1 MVFRIV
7 AKRGRDL
14 AGKTCGTGW
23 WQGSTV
29 RSVTLRVAES
39 GDGAQAQWLAW
50 DGDRVVGEMEVWE
63 RPDGTCGLG
72 FGPCTPEA
80 YSLLAAQVSGDVLT
94 TVDAADR
101 AAVDGL
107 AGAGFTTVRIE
118 DRYSIPVR
126 PVEASVPQGL
136 RVISAADTSLELLMA
151 LDCALREDVPGS
163 AGWQPDAEWFREET
177 YDSPYFDPSTY
188 LVALDGERYVGL
200 VRIWNGPR
208 PLPRLGLI
216 GVLPEYRR
224 LGLARALI
232 ALAFDVLVAR
242 GATEVTAE
250 ADRTNTAS
258 TTLLAQLG
266 GEVTGSDVELWRG

>member
-1 MVFRIV
+1 VQ
-7 AKRGRDL
+7 D
-14 AGKTCGTGW
+14 
-23 WQGSTV
+23 
-29 RSVTLRVAES
+29 
-39 GDGAQAQWLAW
+39 GDDAQARWLAW
-50 DGDRVVGEMEVWE
+50 DGDRVVGEMEAWE
-63 RPDGTCGLG
+63 RPDGKCSLE

-80 YSLLAAQVSGDVLT
+80 YPLLATQVPGVVLT
-94 TVDAADR
+94 MVDAADQ
-101 AAVDGL
+101 AAVDSL
-107 AGAGFTTVRIE
+107 SGAGFKVVRIE

-126 PVEASVPQGL
+126 SVEASIPQGL

-163 AGWQPDAEWFREET
+163 AGWQPDADWFREQT

-208 PLPRLGLI
+208 PIPRLGLI
-216 GVLPEYRR
+216 GVLPDFRR

-232 ALAFDVLVAR
+232 ARAFEVLLAR

-266 GEVTGSDVELWRG
+266 GVVTGSDVELWRG